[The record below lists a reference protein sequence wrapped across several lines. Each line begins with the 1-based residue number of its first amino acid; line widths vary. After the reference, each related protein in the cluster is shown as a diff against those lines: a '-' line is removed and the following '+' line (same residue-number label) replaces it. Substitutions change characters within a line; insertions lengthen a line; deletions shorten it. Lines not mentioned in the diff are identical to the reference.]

1 MKKFTISAILV
12 MSVVMLSSAAF
23 AGTTSANSRGLL
35 IGQSSE
41 WASDTVV
48 PTDTVV
54 PQQKD
59 TTEKTETFC
68 LADTV
73 VPTDTIQPEKKSE
86 EKSEEQS
93 KISLADTVVPADTLI
108 PEKKK

>member
-48 PTDTVV
+48 P
-54 PQQKD
+54 QQKD
-59 TTEKTETFC
+59 TTEKTETYC

-86 EKSEEQS
+86 GKSEEQS
-93 KISLADTVVPADTLI
+93 KISLADTVVPADTLT